1 MNFSKLSK
9 EKKTQFVLVIVG
21 TVVALN
27 LLGFGLIRG
36 QYSNLKQLAE
46 RRATADHKLQQ
57 MQDAMKHSD
66 LLAASLADSKAT
78 LSDLETD
85 MASGDL
91 YSWVV
96 NTFRRFK
103 SPYKV
108 EIPQLGPLG
117 PITDVSLLPA
127 FPYKQATLTVAG
139 KAHFHDFGRFLAD
152 FENTFPHMRV
162 LNLNLEIE
170 PGPQDPELIAFRME
184 VAILVKTNPA

>member
-9 EKKTQFVLVIVG
+9 EKKTQLVLVILLTLG
-21 TVVALN
+21 ALN
-27 LLGFGLIRG
+27 GLGFGLIRL
-36 QYSNLKQLAE
+36 QYANLKRLAE
-46 RRATADHKLQQ
+46 RHATADHKLQQ
-57 MQDAMKHSD
+57 MRDTVKHSD
-66 LLAASLADSKAT
+66 SLSASLADAKAT
-78 LSDLETD
+78 LNDMETD

-103 SPYKV
+103 NPYKV

-117 PITDVSLLPA
+117 PVTEMSLLPG

-152 FENTFPHMRV
+152 FENQFPHIRV
-162 LNLNLEIE
+162 LNLDLDLDTVSPEPEMLAFKMEI
-170 PGPQDPELIAFRME
+170 
-184 VAILVKTNPA
+184 VTLVKSNPM

>member
-9 EKKTQFVLVIVG
+9 EKKTQLFLVVLI
-21 TVVALN
+21 TVAALN
-27 LLGFGLIRG
+27 GLGFGLIRH
-36 QYSNLKQLAE
+36 QYANLKTLAQ
-46 RRATADHKLQQ
+46 RHATADQKLHQ
-57 MQDAMKHSD
+57 MRDTVKNRD
-66 LLAASLADSKAT
+66 LLAASLAESKAT
-78 LSDLETD
+78 LSDMESD

-103 SPYKV
+103 GPYKV

-117 PITDVSLLPA
+117 PITDATLLPS
-127 FPYKQATLTVAG
+127 FPYKQATVTVAG
-139 KAHFHDFGRFLAD
+139 KAHFHDFGHFLAD

-170 PGPQDPELIAFRME
+170 PAPQDPELISFRME
-184 VAILVKTNPA
+184 VAVLVKSNPA

>member
-9 EKKTQFVLVIVG
+9 EKKTQLVLVVLI
-21 TVVALN
+21 TVAALN
-27 LLGFGLIRG
+27 GLGFGLIRY
-36 QYSNLKQLAE
+36 QYANLKKLAE
-46 RRATADHKLQQ
+46 RHAAADQKLQQ
-57 MQDAMKHSD
+57 MHDTVKHSD
-66 LLAASLADSKAT
+66 TLATSLADAKTT
-78 LSDLETD
+78 LNEMETD

-91 YSWVV
+91 YSWVI

-103 SPYKV
+103 GPYKV

-117 PITDVSLLPA
+117 PITDTTLLAA
-127 FPYKQATLTVAG
+127 FPYKQATVTVAG

-170 PGPQDPELIAFRME
+170 PSPQDPELISFRME
-184 VAILVKTNPA
+184 VAVLVKSNPV

>member
-9 EKKTQFVLVIVG
+9 EKKTQFVLVILLTLG
-21 TVVALN
+21 ALN
-27 LLGFGLIRG
+27 GLGFGLIRL
-36 QYSNLKQLAE
+36 QYANLKRLAE
-46 RRATADHKLQQ
+46 RHATADHKLQQ
-57 MQDAMKHSD
+57 MRDTVKHSD
-66 LLAASLADSKAT
+66 SLSAGLADAKAT
-78 LSDLETD
+78 LNDMETD

-103 SPYKV
+103 NPYKV

-117 PITDVSLLPA
+117 PVTEMSLLPG

-170 PGPQDPELIAFRME
+170 PAPQDPELISFRMDIA
-184 VAILVKTNPA
+184 VLIKSNPV

>member
-9 EKKTQFVLVIVG
+9 EKKTQLVIVILLAVG
-21 TVVALN
+21 GLN
-27 LLGFGLIRG
+27 GLGFGLIRY
-36 QYSNLKQLAE
+36 QYNNLSRLTEQ
-46 RRATADHKLQQ
+46 RATADQKLQQ
-57 MQDAMKHSD
+57 MRDTLQRGEA
-66 LLAASLADSKAT
+66 LAASLADAKVT
-78 LSDLETD
+78 LSEMETD

-96 NTFRRFK
+96 GTFRKFK
-103 SPYKV
+103 TPYKV

-117 PITDVSLLPA
+117 PVTESSLLPA

-139 KAHFHDFGRFLAD
+139 RAHFHDFGRFLAD

-170 PGPQDPELIAFRME
+170 PAPQDPELISFRMD
-184 VAILVKTNPA
+184 VAVLIKSNPV

>member
-9 EKKTQFVLVIVG
+9 EKKTQLVLVILL
-21 TVVALN
+21 ALGVLN
-27 LLGFGLIRG
+27 GLGFGLIRY
-36 QYSNLKQLAE
+36 QYAYLRKV
-46 RRATADHKLQQ
+46 ADHRAEADQKLQR
-57 MQDAMKHSD
+57 MRETLKRGET
-66 LLAASLADSKAT
+66 LPASLADSKVT
-78 LSDLETD
+78 LSEMETD

-96 NTFRRFK
+96 NTFRKFK
-103 SPYKV
+103 TPYKI

-117 PITDVSLLPA
+117 PVTETSLLPA

-139 KAHFHDFGRFLAD
+139 RAHFHDLGRFLAD

-170 PGPQDPELIAFRME
+170 PAPQDPELISFRMD
-184 VAILVKTNPA
+184 VAILIKSNPV